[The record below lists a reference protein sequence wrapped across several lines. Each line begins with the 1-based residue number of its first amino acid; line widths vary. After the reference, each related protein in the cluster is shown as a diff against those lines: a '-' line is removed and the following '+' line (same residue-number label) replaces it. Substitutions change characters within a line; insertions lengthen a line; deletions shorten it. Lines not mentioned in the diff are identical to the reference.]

1 MNLSAISTTQIA
13 IVIAVAF
20 AVTACIGIL
29 LFTRKRRTN
38 RLRNQFGG
46 AEYTLAVKEGGS
58 KRRAEAALDKRAERV
73 EGFHIKPVSPGE
85 RAQFVEAWGKVQARF
100 VDSPGGAITDADQ
113 LLGDVMSARGYPVSD
128 FDQRAADIS
137 VDHAPV
143 LANYRAAHQ
152 TALLQAQGK
161 ANTEDLRQAMIHY
174 RALFDELLVEEQAP
188 PVRARAAGVGVS

>member
-20 AVTACIGIL
+20 VVTACMGIL
-29 LFTRKRRTN
+29 LFMRERRTN

-46 AEYTLAVKEGGS
+46 AEYMLAVKQGGS

-73 EGFHIKPVSPGE
+73 EGFHIKPVGPAE
-85 RAQFVEAWGKVQARF
+85 RARFVESWGKVQARF
-100 VDSPGGAITDADQ
+100 VDSPGDAITDADQ
-113 LLGDVMSARGYPVSD
+113 LLGEVMSARGYPVGD

-137 VDHAPV
+137 VDHALV

-152 TALLQAQGK
+152 IALRQAQGQ
-161 ANTEDLRQAMIHY
+161 ANTEDLRQAIIHY
-174 RALFDELLVEEQAP
+174 RTLFDEL
-188 PVRARAAGVGVS
+188 VSEPELAHAKSA

>member
-1 MNLSAISTTQIA
+1 MNISAISITQIA
-13 IVIAVAF
+13 MVIAVAF
-20 AVTACIGIL
+20 VATACIGIL

-46 AEYTLAVKEGGS
+46 AEYTLAVKEGRS

-73 EGFHIKPVSPGE
+73 EGFHIKPVGAGE
-85 RAQFVEAWGKVQARF
+85 RARFVETWGKVQARF
-100 VDSPGGAITDADQ
+100 VDDPGGAVTDADQ

-137 VDHAPV
+137 VNHALV

-152 TALLQAQGK
+152 IALRQAQGQV
-161 ANTEDLRQAMIHY
+161 NTEDLRQAIIHY
-174 RALFDELLVEEQAP
+174 RTLFDEL
-188 PVRARAAGVGVS
+188 VREPELAHAKSA

>member
-20 AVTACIGIL
+20 VVTACIGIL
-29 LFTRKRRTN
+29 FFMRKRRTY

-73 EGFHIKPVSPGE
+73 EGFHIKPVGPAE
-85 RAQFVEAWGKVQARF
+85 RARFVESWGKVQARF
-100 VDSPGGAITDADQ
+100 VDSPGDAITDADQ
-113 LLGDVMSARGYPVSD
+113 LLGEVMSARGYPVGD

-137 VDHAPV
+137 VDHALV

-152 TALLQAQGK
+152 IALRQAQGQV
-161 ANTEDLRQAMIHY
+161 NTEDLRQAIIHY
-174 RALFDELLVEEQAP
+174 RTLFDEL
-188 PVRARAAGVGVS
+188 VSELELAHAKGA